1 MSNDMS
7 KTILAL
13 GADIK
18 NRFLLA
24 RGRELFFGPCLSD
37 LSDARNYEVF
47 AREVRKAVKRAKP
60 DIVSCDLHPGYFST
74 RLAMEYKPATGSKG
88 LRPVQHHHAHIA
100 SVMFEHGLK
109 GPVLGVSFDGT
120 GYGTDGNIWG
130 GEFLVVDRKGFKRAA
145 HLKYWKMPGGDR
157 AVAEPWRMALGILG
171 EKGVSFLKGVPKK
184 DKELVLAML
193 KKDINSPLT
202 SSAGRLFDA
211 AAALLGLCLYAEVEA
226 EGPVKLELACDE
238 GVKASY
244 AFRSRREGGMDI
256 IDTKGL
262 FAGMA
267 ADLKKGRRK
276 EEIAAKFHNSMSGII
291 VGTVKKISKKT
302 GIKDVA
308 LSGGVFQNRFLASR
322 AAEGLARAGFRVFTN
337 KDTVVNDLNIALGQ
351 YYVSGHSGK
360 D

>member
-1 MSNDMS
+1 MG
-7 KTILAL
+7 KTTTLAL

-24 RGRELFFGPCLSD
+24 RGRELYFGPCLSD

-47 AREVRKAVKRAKP
+47 TKEVRKAVKRTRP
-60 DIVSCDLHPGYFST
+60 DIVACDLHPGYFST
-74 RLAMEYKPATGSKG
+74 RLAEEYKPLAKG
-88 LRPVQHHHAHIA
+88 HGPRLVQHHHAHIA

-109 GPVLGVSFDGT
+109 GPVVGVAFDGT

-145 HLKYWKMPGGDR
+145 HLKYWKMPGGDKV
-157 AVAEPWRMALGILG
+157 VAEPWRMVLSILG
-171 EKGVSFLKGVPKK
+171 EKGSSILKSVPKK
-184 DKELVLAML
+184 DNELVMAML
-193 KKDINSPLT
+193 KRDINSPLT

-211 AAALLGLCLYAEVEA
+211 ASALLGLCLYAEVEA

-238 GVKASY
+238 QVKGSY
-244 AFRSRREGGMDI
+244 EFRISPEDGCDI

-276 EEIAAKFHNSMSGII
+276 EEIAAKFHNSMREII
-291 VGTVKKISKKT
+291 VKTVKKISRKT

-322 AAEGLARAGFRVFTN
+322 TTEALARAGFKVVTN
-337 KDTVVNDLNIALGQ
+337 KISAVNDLNIALGQ
-351 YYVSGHSGK
+351 YYVSGYSGK
-360 D
+360 N